1 MLSDWD
7 FSFGDLSGLAFLL
20 HVDGALCGEEL
31 EVSLAGKVGTNTTVG
46 PVGTTTPLGSSI
58 DLHVINSQIFKVLG
72 VGVGLEVVD
81 QTKHNSNRLLGP
93 SSEGLSELSSLASPT
108 DTSVVSGVRNTSPVS
123 EDIFQI
129 LPGLGDSE
137 SLYSLGSLI
146 GILVMNSE
154 ISR

>member
-20 HVDGALCGEEL
+20 DVDGALSGEEL
-31 EVSLAGKVGTNTTVG
+31 EVSLAGKIGADTTMS
-46 PVGTTTPLGSSI
+46 PVGTTTSLGSSI
-58 DLHVINSQIFKVLG
+58 DLHVINGQIFKVLG

-81 QTKHNSNRLLGP
+81 QSKHNSNRLLGP
-93 SSEGLSELSSLASPT
+93 SSEGLSELSSLASST
-108 DTSVVSGVRNTSPVS
+108 DTSVVSSVRNTSPVS
-123 EDIFQI
+123 EDILQI
-129 LPGLGDSE
+129 LPGLGKSE
-137 SLYSLGSLI
+137 PLYSLGSLV

>member
-20 HVDGALCGEEL
+20 HVDGALSGEEL
-31 EVSLAGKVGTNTTVG
+31 EVSLAGKIGTDTTMG
-46 PVGTTTPLGSSI
+46 PVGTTTSLGSSI

-81 QTKHNSNRLLGP
+81 QSKHNSNRLLGP

-123 EDIFQI
+123 EDILQI
-129 LPGLGDSE
+129 LLGLGKSE
-137 SLYSLGSLI
+137 PLYSLGSLI